1 MSLLCYLFVVSASVL
16 LTLGDA
22 EMVGAP
28 RKLQPNEAT
37 IEKFNHELV
46 KVAHK
51 FNSEHGNSS
60 LHIITK
66 LVNVTSQVRFCL
78 YKLPFSQV
86 VQGILYT
93 FYVKFSPTSCTTFAS
108 DNTHVLDDIFLNQ
121 NSCDVTDGE
130 SKICKVTV
138 WQRPWLQSDA
148 SEIIKIV
155 NCSTDTI

>member
-1 MSLLCYLFVVSASVL
+1 MSPLCYLFVVSASVL

-22 EMVGAP
+22 EMFGAP

-37 IEKFNHELV
+37 IEKFNRELV

-51 FNSEHGNSS
+51 FNSEHGNNS

-66 LVNVTSQVRFCL
+66 LVNVTS
-78 YKLPFSQV
+78 
-86 VQGILYT
+86 QGILYT
-93 FYVKFSPTSCTTFAS
+93 FYVKFSPTSCTTFAY
-108 DNTHVLDDIFLNQ
+108 DNTHVLGDIFLNQ
-121 NSCDVTDGE
+121 NSCDVTGGE

-138 WQRPWLQSDA
+138 WQRPWLRSDA

-155 NCSTDTI
+155 NCSTDKI

>member
-1 MSLLCYLFVVSASVL
+1 MSPLCYLFVVSASVL

-22 EMVGAP
+22 EMFGAP

-51 FNSEHGNSS
+51 FNSEHGNNS

-66 LVNVTSQVRFCL
+66 LVNVT
-78 YKLPFSQV
+78 SQV

-93 FYVKFSPTSCTTFAS
+93 FYVKFSPTSCTTFAN
-108 DNTHVLDDIFLNQ
+108 DNTHVLGDIFLNQ
-121 NSCDVTDGE
+121 NSCDVTGGE

-138 WQRPWLQSDA
+138 WQRPWLRSDA